1 MTKTG
6 RVLVTGAS
14 GYVGGRLIPLL
25 LDRGLEVRAMA
36 RRPEA
41 LADRPWA
48 KDVEFVKADAT
59 DPEAV
64 ARALDGVDVAY
75 YLIHS
80 MGSGRQ
86 FESLDRRCAR
96 IFGKA
101 AREAGVR
108 RIIYLGALHPD
119 KEHLSPHL
127 ESRRESGEELL
138 ASGVPTTILQAAIAV
153 GHESASYEMIR
164 YLVKRLP
171 LMVAPRWIQNDIQ
184 PIGIDDLLYYLVG
197 ALDMPDDVNR
207 AFDIGGPDILTY
219 KQMMQRFAELSG
231 RRRPPVQAVPV
242 MTPWLASHWVGLVTP
257 ISAEIAKPLVGSLQH
272 EVICKEHDIAQYVP
286 DPEGGLV
293 GYDEQVRRALAE
305 AAGHGTSTPSTPPVA
320 HV

>member
-6 RVLVTGAS
+6 TVLVTGAS
-14 GYVGGRLIPLL
+14 GYVGGRLIPQLL
-25 LDRGLEVRAMA
+25 AKGLHVRAMA

-41 LADRPWA
+41 LADRAWA
-48 KDVEFVKADAT
+48 QDVEIVKADAT
-59 DPEAV
+59 DPEAT

-80 MGSGRQ
+80 MGSGRR
-86 FESLDRRCAR
+86 FESLDRRSAR

-108 RIIYLGALHPD
+108 RIIYLGALHPNKD
-119 KEHLSPHL
+119 ELSPHL

-138 ASGVPTTILQAAIAV
+138 ASGVPTIVLQAAIAV
-153 GHESASYEMIR
+153 GHDSASYEMIR

-171 LMVAPRWIQNDIQ
+171 LMVAPRWIENDIQ
-184 PIGIDDLLYYLVG
+184 PIGIDDLLYYLLG
-197 ALDMPDDVNR
+197 ALDIPDDVNR
-207 AFDIGGPDILTY
+207 TFDIGGPDVLTY
-219 KQMMQRFAELSG
+219 RAMMQRFAELSG

-272 EVICKEHDIAQYVP
+272 EVVCKEHDIAQYVP
-286 DPEGGLV
+286 DPEGGLI

-305 AAGHGTSTPSTPPVA
+305 AAGVVRVEHARPA
-320 HV
+320 ARA